1 MRDCRR
7 IKVKAWCMVL
17 LLLASFLSN
26 SNYTRGNVSA
36 GEVGKSVDVASV
48 GEAGKSVDVASAG
61 EAGKSVDVASAG
73 EAEKKE
79 KKTRPDEI
87 PGSGKIVSV
96 VEESTVED
104 EVDNGEPVSDGDYI
118 RVVRDYSE
126 SGFYNN
132 DVALSIIAKDAAG
145 VKSVDYMVT
154 ISNFNSYKDKSN
166 LLETSSIRIL
176 SKGHIDTDDNGMVI
190 QKDSG
195 FIITEV
201 DGNLSTQLKKD
212 LVIREDVGKITID
225 ISMRDYQGN
234 VMSFNDE
241 FNMDKNAP
249 DMKMSF
255 SKKPKDDRNI
265 FNDDVELNVEI
276 LEDNFRQKDT
286 FIMVN
291 NEAQDA
297 TFTRDSLELRYDK
310 CLNFSKE
317 GEYLVEVIS
326 KDLAGNVSDMQINF
340 AIDKSAP
347 QVWLDSND
355 AVCIKDYSVAK
366 ENVQVKAN
374 ISGYDSR
381 LKNILEATGVKDKNF
396 VGAMDELCY
405 EINVGDKRDGLYT
418 VEATGEDDAGNKFCQ
433 TFNYRVNKDGSVY
446 NLEDINAIN
455 GKYINESRDVV
466 LEEYNPEDLNSDSIK
481 VICGRDGVYN
491 TLAKNKEF
499 EVLREVMDS
508 GWCRYSYY
516 IFKDTFSTDGVYKL
530 EVDSVDAS
538 GNINYS
544 VKDNGINNGKSIQFC
559 LDRTAP
565 LISVIDSQKRDNAYE
580 LSVDVSDNLKLK
592 EVEISIDGKNVNTY
606 QKNDGVLIVNFP
618 FSASQLQVTALDMA
632 KNVTSKTYSFGDDG
646 EVLEVKSV
654 SGKYEELVGLKED
667 SNVATQ
673 SVNTDKGNEFV
684 KKKAVVFSVGLMGVL
699 VVIGIM
705 VFVKKEEG

>member
-26 SNYTRGNVSA
+26 SYYTRGNVSA
-36 GEVGKSVDVASV
+36 GEVGKSVGA
-48 GEAGKSVDVASAG
+48 
-61 EAGKSVDVASAG
+61 ASAG
-73 EAEKKE
+73 EAEKNE

-132 DVALSIIAKDAAG
+132 DVALSIIAKDETG

-154 ISNFNSYKDKSN
+154 ISNFNSFKDKSN

-225 ISMRDYQGN
+225 ISMRDSQGN

-249 DMKMSF
+249 DMKMRF

-276 LEDNFRQKDT
+276 LEDNFSQKDT

-326 KDLAGNVSDMQINF
+326 RDLAGNVSDMQINF

-355 AVCIKDYSVAK
+355 AATRVCIKDYSVAK

-381 LKNILEATGVKDKNF
+381 LKNILEATGVRDKNF

-499 EVLREVMDS
+499 EVIKEVMDS

-516 IFKDTFSTDGVYKL
+516 IFKNTFSKDGVYKL

-580 LSVDVSDNLKLK
+580 FSVDVSDNLKLK

-654 SGKYEELVGLKED
+654 SGKYEDLDDLKED